1 LNNWKSM
8 RREKGSNLEEES
20 VEKEA
25 YGWEEKSEK
34 GKKVEI
40 AICRVRFMVPV
51 HVLEERTH
59 RHR

>member
-1 LNNWKSM
+1 M

>member
-1 LNNWKSM
+1 M
-8 RREKGSNLEEES
+8 RRAKGTNLEEES
-20 VEKEA
+20 VEEEA
-25 YGWEEKSEK
+25 YGGEEESEK

-51 HVLEERTH
+51 QVLEERTH